1 MQERRQSRTRTK
13 KRVLP
18 AQHGV
23 DFALLFLS
31 VALLAFG
38 LIMVLSSGAVN
49 GFDMAHDSYYYLLQ
63 QLKWTGLGG
72 ALAVI
77 AVMVPFTFW
86 RRLAGAG
93 MLVTYILLIIVL
105 YTHAGIVTS
114 GSARWLRIA
123 GLSIQP
129 SEIAKLSVILFFAH
143 TLERYPARKLR
154 DLAIPLAAL
163 LPVLFLIYKQPD
175 LGTMLVLL
183 FTAGAMFLQ
192 TDLAAGWFAV
202 ALPAA
207 GILGTVLVRHQ
218 PYQWQRIL
226 VWLNPWAYPNAGYQ
240 ITNAE
245 IALGSGGLFGV
256 GLGRSMQKYGFLPAN
271 RTDTIFA
278 IVGEELGLAGTLAL
292 IMLFALWIVR
302 GFQIARSCPDRFG
315 RLLAFGIT
323 SSLAI
328 QAGMNLAVVTGVIP
342 VTGVTLPLIS
352 YGGNSLLIT
361 LVELGILL
369 NISRYKTLPQSRKT
383 PERTSGYS
391 GLSQ

>member
-1 MQERRQSRTRTK
+1 MQERRQNRTRAN

-18 AQHGV
+18 APQGL
-23 DFALLFLS
+23 DFALVFLS

-49 GFDMAHDSYYYLLQ
+49 AFDITHDSYYYLFQ

-86 RRLAGAG
+86 RRLAGVG
-93 MLVTYILLIIVL
+93 MLVTYVLLILVL

-154 DLAIPLAAL
+154 DLAVPLAAL

-207 GILGTVLVRHQ
+207 GILGTILVRHQ
-218 PYQWQRIL
+218 PYQWKRIL

-271 RTDTIFA
+271 HTDTIFA
-278 IVGEELGLAGTLAL
+278 IVGEELGLAGALAL
-292 IMLFALWIVR
+292 IILFALWIVR

-323 SSLAI
+323 SSLAV
-328 QAGMNLAVVTGVIP
+328 QAAMNLAVVTGVIP

-369 NISRYKTLPQSRKT
+369 NISRYRTLPQSRKSAG
-383 PERTSGYS
+383 RTSGHS